1 MLNNLRPINT
11 IVLQENWRR
20 CMKGTFGYYF
30 ETGEALRIDRLG
42 AAPRRSHERL
52 TSHRFFS
59 LNKPMTRAHLCA
71 RMSRRAQEPIS
82 HKPTVDPGMAIDG
95 SERSN
100 DGDFNDC

>member
-1 MLNNLRPINT
+1 
-11 IVLQENWRR
+11 
-20 CMKGTFGYYF
+20 MKEIFPLVTFGYYF

-59 LNKPMTRAHLCA
+59 LNKPMTHAHLAQECLG
-71 RMSRRAQEPIS
+71 AQEPIS

-100 DGDFNDC
+100 EGDFNDC

>member
-1 MLNNLRPINT
+1 
-11 IVLQENWRR
+11 
-20 CMKGTFGYYF
+20 MKEIFPLGTFGYYF

-59 LNKPMTRAHLCA
+59 LNKPMTRAHLRA